1 MPHLGPGDWAL
12 LLAAAVM
19 VGVAKTAI
27 TGTGALAAALF
38 ALALPARESTGALLP
53 LLIAGDLVAIALY
66 RRHAS
71 WPVIRRL
78 FPWVAVGIVV
88 GAVFVAHVDDTGMRR
103 AIGGLLIVLVAV
115 QVVVRRAGLG
125 DLRRGAWS
133 GSAAAVAGLLAGF
146 ATMVANASGAVM
158 TVYLLLSGMAM
169 MEFIGTGAV
178 FYLMVNIFKLP
189 FSIALGLLG
198 GGAVALDLALLPV
211 MLAGAGLGVLLLR
224 RLEQKRFEQVAI
236 GLVVASAIPLLI

>member
-12 LLAAAVM
+12 LLSAALL

-27 TGTGALAAALF
+27 TGTGALAAAMF
-38 ALALPARESTGALLP
+38 ALALPARASTGALLP

-88 GAVFVAHVDDTGMRR
+88 GAVFVAHVDDSGMRR
-103 AIGGLLIVLVAV
+103 AIGVLLLVLVAV
-115 QVVVRRAGLG
+115 QLAARRAGVTHLP
-125 DLRRGAWS
+125 RGPAA
-133 GSAAAVAGLLAGF
+133 GVAAAVAGLLAGF

-169 MEFIGTGAV
+169 MEFIGR
-178 FYLMVNIFKLP
+178 
-189 FSIALGLLG
+189 S
-198 GGAVALDLALLPV
+198 VALRREGTIRKPPPTPSNPDRKPV
-211 MLAGAGLGVLLLR
+211 SRPA
-224 RLEQKRFEQVAI
+224 
-236 GLVVASAIPLLI
+236 